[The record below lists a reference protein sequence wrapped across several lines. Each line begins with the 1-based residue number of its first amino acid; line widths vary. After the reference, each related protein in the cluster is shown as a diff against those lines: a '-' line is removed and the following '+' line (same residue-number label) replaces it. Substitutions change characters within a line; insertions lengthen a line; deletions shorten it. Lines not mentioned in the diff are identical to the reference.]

1 MNRRIFQFAT
11 VLLWLALPL
20 TALQYTQVWNQLPVH
35 VATHFNAAGQANGWM
50 SRERALQ
57 FGVGFVAILLLIFT
71 ALLLFVARVQI
82 DFFSWAILGFCA
94 LVGGLMVEVNASIVN
109 YSLHGTALELGGVLM
124 AVPIAVVMLIVIY
137 LFARRGLALRS

>member
-1 MNRRIFQFAT
+1 MNRRIFHIAT

-57 FGVGFVAILLLIFT
+57 FGVGFVA
-71 ALLLFVARVQI
+71 
-82 DFFSWAILGFCA
+82 
-94 LVGGLMVEVNASIVN
+94 M
-109 YSLHGTALELGGVLM
+109 
-124 AVPIAVVMLIVIY
+124 
-137 LFARRGLALRS
+137 